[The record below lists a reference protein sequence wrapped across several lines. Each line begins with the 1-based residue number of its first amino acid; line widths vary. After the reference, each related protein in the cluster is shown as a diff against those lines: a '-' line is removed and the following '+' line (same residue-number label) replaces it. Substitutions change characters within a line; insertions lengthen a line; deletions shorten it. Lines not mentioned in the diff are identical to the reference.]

1 MPTSRHWSNASAPC
15 RLEWRPSRL
24 LAGVLLALGVLGAAA
39 IIASEIPRL
48 AAWPSALV
56 AVGYGVWL
64 TRRELR
70 RPSRSLI
77 IPMADSQATLDGAA
91 ITDFQV
97 QWRGPLAFLQWR
109 DAQGRRQRMQCWPDT
124 LSAPA
129 RRELRLAMAAR
140 SAAPAPGSVAPLPAT
155 ICSTSLNRP

>member
-24 LAGVLLALGVLGAAA
+24 LAGVLLTLGALGAAA

-56 AVGYGVWL
+56 ALGYGVWL
-64 TRRELR
+64 ARRELR

-77 IPMADSQATLDGAA
+77 IPMADSQATLDGAV

-129 RRELRLAMAAR
+129 RRELRLASRARPTAPSAGSMA
-140 SAAPAPGSVAPLPAT
+140 P
-155 ICSTSLNRP
+155 